1 MNSANYN
8 GNLQHYPFAYQ
19 KFRVTR
25 VHQTIDG
32 EEYLYR
38 SLELVGNTKVENLVG
53 YDRFLTAYDAA
64 RGLGTRQKLHPVHVQ
79 QCPRKC
85 R

>member
-1 MNSANYN
+1 MEICNTTPLPIKS
-8 GNLQHYPFAYQ
+8 L
-19 KFRVTR
+19 VTHVR
-25 VHQTIDG
+25 QTIDG

-38 SLELVGNTKVENLVG
+38 SLELTGNTKAENLVG
-53 YDRFLTAYDAA
+53 YERFLAAYDAA
-64 RGLGTRQKLHPVHVQ
+64 RGLGTRQKLQPVHVQ